1 MANRK
6 KRLKKGMESISKQI
20 ELHQEKREKAKKE
33 DIIGLVK
40 YYDKELDSFKKS
52 LKKKKRML
60 EKGS

>member
-40 YYDKELDSFKKS
+40 YYDKELDSFKNS
-52 LKKKKRML
+52 LKEKKRML
-60 EKGS
+60 KKGG